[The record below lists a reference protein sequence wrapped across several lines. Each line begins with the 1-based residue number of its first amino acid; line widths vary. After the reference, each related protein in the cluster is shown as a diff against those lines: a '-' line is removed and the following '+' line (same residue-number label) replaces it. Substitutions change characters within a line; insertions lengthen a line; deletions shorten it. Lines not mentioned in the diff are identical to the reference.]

1 MHIAGNMDIFQPAS
15 AKRKKLFTIIRGFA
29 YDYPAKKRDL
39 MEKIT
44 LCPVTEDDLEE
55 VLSLERIS
63 FQYPWSG
70 EHIRNEIRSPLSFP
84 LLVRLADG
92 VCAGYICP
100 MLVLDEGQILNVAV
114 HPSYQGQ
121 GIGRILVEA
130 ALEEFRK
137 RGASFV
143 NLEVRPSNA
152 AAISLYIRC
161 GFITDGR
168 RKAYYENG
176 EDAILMKYIMN
187 EHKENYHAV

>member
-1 MHIAGNMDIFQPAS
+1 
-15 AKRKKLFTIIRGFA
+15 
-29 YDYPAKKRDL
+29 

-55 VLSLERIS
+55 VLSLERVS
-63 FQYPWSG
+63 FHYPWSG

-92 VCAGYICP
+92 VCAGYICS

-114 HPSYQGQ
+114 HPSYRGQ
-121 GIGRILVEA
+121 GVGRILVEA

-137 RGASFV
+137 KGASFV
-143 NLEVRPSNA
+143 TLEVRPSNA

-176 EDAILMKYIMN
+176 EDAILMKYTMN
-187 EHKENYHAV
+187 EHKENHHAV